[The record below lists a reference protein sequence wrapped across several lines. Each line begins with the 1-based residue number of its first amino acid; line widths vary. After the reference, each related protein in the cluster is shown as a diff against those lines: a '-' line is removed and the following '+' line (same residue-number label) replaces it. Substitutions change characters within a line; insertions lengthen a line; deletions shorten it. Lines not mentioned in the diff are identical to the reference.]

1 MLVKSVAHWPGALAY
16 ITYVD
21 LFSFALFACD
31 LVNDVFRVT
40 FALKTIFCKCDSF
53 CDRKGREVE
62 RELRRLSFF

>member
-16 ITYVD
+16 VTYVD

-40 FALKTIFCKCDSF
+40 FVLKTIFASVTVF
-53 CDRKGREVE
+53 VTGRAGWSNE
-62 RELRRLSFF
+62 S